1 MISQVVFDLPLEGPF
16 DYLIPEHLVSK
27 ITVGTRV
34 KVSFANRIQIGFVIG
49 LLEEST
55 IAKLKP
61 VLSCEASAVF
71 NSLDLDFARDF
82 SAYYGCSLGDALGTM
97 LRNKKDLKSSI
108 QRDHEPKTILYRC
121 PSDSY
126 AVRIQKII
134 DEYRSKYKDT
144 AGDYCRFLI
153 LVPDIFRAQA
163 LSRQLKGLESI
174 KIGPRSAVF
183 ESDGRFD
190 CVVMVDDE
198 DASYKQEQ
206 TPMYETRQVLL
217 SRSKIFG
224 FDIAFVGVSPSV
236 ELMALAREGEIKL
249 VEEQSIGAPAVR
261 VVDLTNYKYVP
272 GLISPPVRDAID
284 TALKVRKKSIL
295 VLNRKGSYRLTR
307 CVDCAEILKCTHC
320 DSSLIYSRS
329 EGKFLCRYC
338 TYTVPGDTVC
348 PKCHKPSWKSVGIG
362 VEQVQTELKKLFPL
376 ARIVSFER
384 TARVKSDE
392 AKQSL
397 PDFDILIS
405 TNAVLRFQGAL
416 KAQVAAF
423 IDFDAELNRLDMR
436 SAFNAFSLV
445 QHISGMAIESVFVQT
460 RNINHYVLQNLSRAK
475 AHGFYDEELKLRKEF
490 GFSPFKHWVKI
501 SWRGK
506 LEKITL
512 EAAEGVYKEL
522 SKSIPENIAVTPPL
536 ADAIGRKR
544 DQFRFNVMVQT
555 DHVSQAIAFIKS
567 TLNKLKRHSRV
578 IMTLNIDP

>member
-1 MISQVVFDLPLEGPF
+1 
-16 DYLIPEHLVSK
+16 
-27 ITVGTRV
+27 
-34 KVSFANRIQIGFVIG
+34 
-49 LLEEST
+49 
-55 IAKLKP
+55 
-61 VLSCEASAVF
+61 
-71 NSLDLDFARDF
+71 
-82 SAYYGCSLGDALGTM
+82 
-97 LRNKKDLKSSI
+97 
-108 QRDHEPKTILYRC
+108 
-121 PSDSY
+121 
-126 AVRIQKII
+126 
-134 DEYRSKYKDT
+134 
-144 AGDYCRFLI
+144 
-153 LVPDIFRAQA
+153 
-163 LSRQLKGLESI
+163 
-174 KIGPRSAVF
+174 
-183 ESDGRFD
+183 
-190 CVVMVDDE
+190 
-198 DASYKQEQ
+198 
-206 TPMYETRQVLL
+206 
-217 SRSKIFG
+217 
-224 FDIAFVGVSPSV
+224 
-236 ELMALAREGEIKL
+236 
-249 VEEQSIGAPAVR
+249 
-261 VVDLTNYKYVP
+261 
-272 GLISPPVRDAID
+272 
-284 TALKVRKKSIL
+284 
-295 VLNRKGSYRLTR
+295 
-307 CVDCAEILKCTHC
+307 
-320 DSSLIYSRS
+320 
-329 EGKFLCRYC
+329 
-338 TYTVPGDTVC
+338 
-348 PKCHKPSWKSVGIG
+348 
-362 VEQVQTELKKLFPL
+362 VQTELKKLFPL